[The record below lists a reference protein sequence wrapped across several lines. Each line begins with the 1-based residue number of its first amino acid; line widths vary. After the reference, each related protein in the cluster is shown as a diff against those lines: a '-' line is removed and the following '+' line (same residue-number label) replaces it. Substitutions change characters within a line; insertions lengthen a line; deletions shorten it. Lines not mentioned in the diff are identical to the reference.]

1 MMQII
6 SASFITSA
14 ADFTGSTGS
23 VPEITVVGRSNV
35 GKSTLINMLTN
46 HAKLARVSKTPGRTR
61 LINFFDING
70 GMFTL
75 VDLPGY
81 GYSEGGSKAEAAGW
95 AKLIDKY
102 LTSSANLK
110 HVLMLVDIRHDP
122 TALDLMM
129 AKYLYSL
136 RLPFTV
142 LATKSDKLSRVAR
155 AAAVQNLA
163 SKLAVGRDNIIA
175 VSSVDKENK
184 QAVLDRIAH
193 VLAIDD
199 SGEDVIP

>member
-1 MMQII
+1 MQIK
-6 SASFITSA
+6 SATFITSA
-14 ADFTGSTGS
+14 ADFAGS
-23 VPEITVVGRSNV
+23 VGSSPEITVVGRSNV

-46 HAKLARVSKTPGRTR
+46 QSKLARVSKTPGRTR
-61 LINFFDING
+61 LVNFFDIND

-95 AKLIDKY
+95 AGLIDKY
-102 LTSSANLK
+102 LTNSGNLK
-110 HVLMLVDIRHDP
+110 HVFMLVDIRHDP

-129 AKYLYSL
+129 ARYLYKL

-142 LATKSDKLSRVAR
+142 VATKSDKLSRAAR
-155 AAAVQNLA
+155 TVAVQNLA
-163 SKLAVGRDNIIA
+163 TKLAVGRDDIIP
-175 VSSVDKENK
+175 VSSIDKENK

-193 VLAIDD
+193 AI
-199 SGEDVIP
+199 SLSAVEDTEVF

>member
-1 MMQII
+1 MQIL
-6 SASFITSA
+6 SAKFITSA
-14 ADFTGSTGS
+14 ADFTGCIGS

-46 HAKLARVSKTPGRTR
+46 QAKLARVSKTPGRTR
-61 LINFFDING
+61 LINFFDINSG
-70 GMFTL
+70 SFTL

-102 LTSSANLK
+102 LTNSANLK
-110 HVLMLVDIRHDP
+110 HVFMLVDIRHDP

-136 RLPFTV
+136 RLSFTI
-142 LATKSDKLSRVAR
+142 LATKSDKLAR
-155 AAAVQNLA
+155 AARLSAVQNLA
-163 SKLAVGRDNIIA
+163 SKLSVGRDDIIP
-175 VSSVDKENK
+175 VSSVNKDNK
-184 QAVLDRIAH
+184 QAILDKIAYI
-193 VLAIDD
+193 LSMDTGDINT
-199 SGEDVIP
+199 